1 MRHYDFVH
9 LHNHLRF
16 PVVWTFAVTS
26 FLGCSLCLRLRRG
39 HAERDLKISGPLT
52 PTRNPITVRFTQV
65 GPSNLITYFFPP
77 PSIVVPPPSLEM
89 FTLSL
94 PTIVTLFLSSFAAVR
109 ASPCVAF
116 DTNWNL
122 LAFGLDGKD
131 WNAGTQGTW
140 ATGASFFRSHP
151 FV

>member
-1 MRHYDFVH
+1 
-9 LHNHLRF
+9 
-16 PVVWTFAVTS
+16 
-26 FLGCSLCLRLRRG
+26 
-39 HAERDLKISGPLT
+39 
-52 PTRNPITVRFTQV
+52 
-65 GPSNLITYFFPP
+65 
-77 PSIVVPPPSLEM
+77 M

-140 ATGASFFRSHP
+140 ASGASFFRSHP
-151 FV
+151 FVYALKTFYLLSGPGNLQAPLPISPPLVVREFCLVTESILALLITGLHLQTF